1 MKNQHNVHEKCG
13 IAISIIIPTL
23 NEEQVLG
30 KTLASLQNKQNLEVI
45 VVDGGS
51 SDTTLALAQ
60 KTDCRIISSPKG
72 RSRQMNRGAAEARGE
87 VLLFLHADTLLPDNF
102 PELILDA
109 VRQPAFVAG
118 AFSLAID
125 SPRKSLSVIAWFA
138 NLRSRLLHLP
148 YGDQAL
154 FITSSMFKVLGGFPE
169 LEIMEDFIFMQKIKK
184 KGKVIILSEC
194 ALTSARRWQ
203 QMGITRTT
211 LINQLIVCGHFI
223 GIPSAILAGWYR
235 RMRGMGQ
242 SSPEK

>member
-1 MKNQHNVHEKCG
+1 M
-13 IAISIIIPTL
+13 IIDISIIIPTL

-30 KTLASLQNKQNLEVI
+30 KTLASLKNQHNLEII

-51 SDTTLALAQ
+51 CDSTLDLAQ
-60 KTDCRIISSPKG
+60 KADCRIFSNPMG
-72 RSRQMNRGAAEARGE
+72 RSRQMNRGAAEAKGE
-87 VLLFLHADTLLPDNF
+87 VLLFLHADTLIPDNF

-109 VRQPAFVAG
+109 VRQPAFIAG

-125 SPRKSLSVIAWFA
+125 SPRKSLSIIAWFA

-148 YGDQAL
+148 YGDQAF

-169 LEIMEDFIFMQKIKK
+169 QEIMEDFLFMQKIKK
-184 KGKVIILSEC
+184 KGKVVILSEC

-203 QMGITRTT
+203 KMGITQTT

-223 GIPSAILAGWYR
+223 GIPSAVLAGWYR
-235 RMRGMGQ
+235 RMRGIGN
-242 SSPEK
+242 SSPKK